1 TIRRHGKEIQ
11 TQRLKSVTVETD
23 DYKKIDS
30 GMGKCSEWM
39 LGHDRSKE
47 LTVNRPD
54 PKEIEEDIAKIEK
67 YRTELNKRNEALRKQ
82 REKELKPQASAMG

>member
-1 TIRRHGKEIQ
+1 
-11 TQRLKSVTVETD
+11 
-23 DYKKIDS
+23 
-30 GMGKCSEWM
+30 M

-47 LTVNRPD
+47 LTINRPD

-67 YRTELNKRNEALRKQ
+67 YRTELNRRNEVLRKQ